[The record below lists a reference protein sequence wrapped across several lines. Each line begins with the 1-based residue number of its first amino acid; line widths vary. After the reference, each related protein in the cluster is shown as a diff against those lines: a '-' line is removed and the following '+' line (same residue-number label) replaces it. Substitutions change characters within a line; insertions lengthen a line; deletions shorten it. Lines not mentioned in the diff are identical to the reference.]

1 MLHHIFRN
9 LWNSRKRNVWILLEL
24 IVIAI
29 VCWMVIDPLFVI
41 FYNKSIPDG
50 YEADGLYRLQ
60 LSVVPSDEE
69 IRPEDFR
76 KLMER
81 LRSHEQIESATY
93 VVNNHYPCSRGN
105 SFNNLTL
112 DTMSVRV
119 AFMDFVPHTDFFQ
132 TWRIRSVKDGTWES
146 LENAE
151 YTVNSILMT
160 SDAAACLSPDKDLT
174 GGVVYARD
182 SVPLKVTALIQPVKM
197 KSCMQPYYLRL
208 NARTDGIPSWAYEG
222 GLTVFAR
229 TKPGV
234 AETRF
239 IEDFIPW
246 MEEYL
251 AVGRLFISKIE
262 PFSKVREQ
270 SDLKEGATSEIRIK
284 YALCYFFL
292 VNLFLGVSG
301 TFWLSTRTRREEM
314 GVRLSYGASPG
325 HIRLLLLG
333 EAGMLTTIAVLIGC
347 LVYFQWVLKDGFYV
361 LSGMTPGDNM
371 RYITNHFT
379 VHFLIVSLIVYLI
392 MMRVTWFGV
401 WIPAY
406 NISKISPV
414 EALKDE

>member
-1 MLHHIFRN
+1 
-9 LWNSRKRNVWILLEL
+9 
-24 IVIAI
+24 
-29 VCWMVIDPLFVI
+29 
-41 FYNKSIPDG
+41 
-50 YEADGLYRLQ
+50 
-60 LSVVPSDEE
+60 
-69 IRPEDFR
+69 
-76 KLMER
+76 
-81 LRSHEQIESATY
+81 
-93 VVNNHYPCSRGN
+93 
-105 SFNNLTL
+105 
-112 DTMSVRV
+112 
-119 AFMDFVPHTDFFQ
+119 
-132 TWRIRSVKDGTWES
+132 
-146 LENAE
+146 
-151 YTVNSILMT
+151 
-160 SDAAACLSPDKDLT
+160 
-174 GGVVYARD
+174 
-182 SVPLKVTALIQPVKM
+182 M
-197 KSCMQPYYLRL
+197 KPYYLRL

-361 LSGMTPGDNM
+361 LSSMTPGDNM

-392 MMRVTWFGV
+392 MMIVTWIGV

>member
-1 MLHHIFRN
+1 MAMRQMGCTGFSF
-9 LWNSRKRNVWILLEL
+9 LWFLLMKKFARKI
-24 IVIAI
+24 
-29 VCWMVIDPLFVI
+29 
-41 FYNKSIPDG
+41 S
-50 YEADGLYRLQ
+50 
-60 LSVVPSDEE
+60 
-69 IRPEDFR
+69 R

-81 LRSHEQIESATY
+81 LRSLEQIESATY

-222 GLTVFAR
+222 GLIVFAR

-251 AVGRLFISKIE
+251 AEGRLFISKIE

-392 MMRVTWFGV
+392 MMIVTWIGV